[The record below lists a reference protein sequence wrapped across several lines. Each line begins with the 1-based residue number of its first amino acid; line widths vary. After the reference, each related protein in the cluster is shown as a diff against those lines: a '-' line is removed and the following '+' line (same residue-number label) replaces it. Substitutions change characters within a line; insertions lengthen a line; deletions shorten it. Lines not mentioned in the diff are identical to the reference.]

1 MKIVTSSAIFAL
13 KDGVSRCQTGAADPA
28 DGRRNR
34 SAYTCCHAARKPAI
48 SAPQRAAR
56 ANPDRDISA
65 MDSFEFNK
73 IIGAVL
79 FTGLCLLA
87 LNITAE
93 AIFAPHH
100 PAKPGFEI
108 EIKKEAASGPAEK
121 AAAEEPIE
129 KLLASA
135 TVERG
140 QNVTK
145 VCQSC
150 HTFQKGGANGQGPN
164 LYGVV
169 GRPRASE
176 PSFMYSDAMKAKGGD
191 WTIDDLNKFLT
202 NPKEFVPG
210 TKMNFPGL
218 PRGNQRAD
226 AIAYLNSLADSPKPL
241 PVAKQ

>member
-1 MKIVTSSAIFAL
+1 MESFETNKIV
-13 KDGVSRCQTGAADPA
+13 
-28 DGRRNR
+28 
-34 SAYTCCHAARKPAI
+34 
-48 SAPQRAAR
+48 
-56 ANPDRDISA
+56 
-65 MDSFEFNK
+65 
-73 IIGAVL
+73 GAVL
-79 FTGLCLLA
+79 FTCLCLLG

-108 EIKKEAASGPAEK
+108 DVKRQQAEPGPAAK
-121 AAAEEPIE
+121 AAPDEPIE
-129 KLLASA
+129 KLLANA

-140 QNVTK
+140 QAVTK
-145 VCQSC
+145 ACAAC
-150 HTFQKGGANGQGPN
+150 HTFQKGGPNGQGPN
-164 LYGVV
+164 LYGII

-176 PSFMYSDAMKAKGGD
+176 PGFTYSDAMKAKGGE
-191 WTIDDLNKFLT
+191 WTVDDLNKFLS